1 VNLLKYIF
9 IFSLVFSLLIF
20 NLFSAYAQQTQL
32 ATFHEVAQVLVDKKF
47 QNQTTAFITLSST
60 SPLEMR
66 LPVGLDQK
74 IRNSANVTSVTITN
88 AQNCVLGVPKYDSCV
103 LVTIQDE
110 SLIESYD
117 IKKIQTQSKA
127 IGDNLI
133 GDINNA
139 FNLNSV
145 FNNVYINPKGELS
158 KSLGTSGA
166 VSGNRTISI
175 VYTMSSSDSSYLFDS
190 FTSILLPPQIKDAGG
205 FLDAAKKMTGDSNSS
220 VTFSIIPRTDVSIYQ
235 IQVAKRFPI
244 KNIITT
250 INPLDLFGVDRIDRS
265 KYFNAGFFPLNSI
278 IEVTILSNQPLNIT
292 DHGGELVPTEQKN
305 GQTLPSDL
313 TKTGWLFDPSSG
325 QQITAVYLFGTS
337 FSASKN
343 DLTLTIGN
351 GTSGIGNSTNV
362 HPPSKSTTADYSS
375 YALIGIIA
383 AAGVAIYIFL
393 RKR

>member
-1 VNLLKYIF
+1 MNLLKYIF